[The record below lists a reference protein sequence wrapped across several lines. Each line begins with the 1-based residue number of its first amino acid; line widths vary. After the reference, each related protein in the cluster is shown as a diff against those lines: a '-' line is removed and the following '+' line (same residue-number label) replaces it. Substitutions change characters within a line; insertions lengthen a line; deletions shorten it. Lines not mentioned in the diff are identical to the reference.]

1 MNTDIARARLVEER
15 ARLED
20 IRRALEDEAAD
31 AGGELSSADQ
41 HPADNGT
48 DTFER
53 AKDLA
58 ILDRTQRQLADVAR
72 ALDRLDRGEYGMCEA
87 CGQPIGEARLAA
99 RPAARLCLRDQELAE
114 AEESAAAR

>member
-1 MNTDIARARLVEER
+1 MDTETARARLLEEQI
-15 ARLED
+15 RLD
-20 IRRALEDEAAD
+20 GLRRSLEEETAD

-53 AKDLA
+53 AKELA

-72 ALDRLDRGEYGMCEA
+72 ALERLERGEYGTCEA
-87 CGQPIGEARLAA
+87 CGQPIGDARLAA
-99 RPAARLCLRDQELAE
+99 RPAARLCLHDQELAE